1 MRKDPFTFSKVTIR
15 FHYKGGLATK
25 YWRWIIFAVSAL
37 AFISES
43 HAQFGTVPTAPR
55 DQRKLT
61 DNAEFREGLPGLGE
75 PLPDLAGYD
84 EQGNEFSLDQLK
96 GHLTVL
102 VFGCL
107 T

>member
-1 MRKDPFTFSKVTIR
+1 M
-15 FHYKGGLATK
+15 K
-25 YWRWIIFAVSAL
+25 YWRWMIIAVFAL
-37 AFISES
+37 AFVSES

-55 DQRKLT
+55 DQRKIT
-61 DNAEFREGLPGLGE
+61 DNAEFREVSPGIGE
-75 PLPDLAGYD
+75 PLADLSGYD

>member
-1 MRKDPFTFSKVTIR
+1 MMVAVLGLSFVGQSK
-15 FHYKGGLATK
+15 
-25 YWRWIIFAVSAL
+25 
-37 AFISES
+37 
-43 HAQFGTVPTAPR
+43 AQFGTVPTVPR
-55 DQRKLT
+55 DERKIT
-61 DNAEFREGLPGLGE
+61 DNAEFQGVSPRVGE

-84 EQGNEFSLDQLK
+84 EQGNAFSLEQLK

>member
-1 MRKDPFTFSKVTIR
+1 MKC
-15 FHYKGGLATK
+15 
-25 YWRWIIFAVSAL
+25 WRWMMVAVYGLVLVGQAQ
-37 AFISES
+37 
-43 HAQFGTVPTAPR
+43 AQFGIVPTVQR
-55 DQRKLT
+55 DQRKIA
-61 DNAEFREGLPGLGE
+61 DNAEFREVSPRLGE

-84 EQGNEFSLDQLK
+84 EQGNTFSLDQLK